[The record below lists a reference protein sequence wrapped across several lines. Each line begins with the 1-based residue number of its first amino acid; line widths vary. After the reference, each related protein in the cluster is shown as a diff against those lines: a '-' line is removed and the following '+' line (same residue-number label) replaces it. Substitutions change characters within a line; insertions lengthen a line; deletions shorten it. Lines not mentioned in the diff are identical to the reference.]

1 MKLLLMFLCAFTF
14 SFASVNNLLI
24 DAAKTIDRFMAIPEE
39 QIPPQLFKK
48 AKAVAIVPNMIR
60 AGFVVGARY
69 GRGVVLFKKRDGSW
83 SNPIF
88 IQVYGGSLGWQ
99 IGLQSIDVVL
109 FFMRNGFMQEL
120 ANRKITLG
128 IDLGI
133 SVGPV
138 GRNALAATDVKL
150 NAEVYSYSRSKG
162 AFIGV
167 ALAGTDI
174 ELDQEYN
181 QRFYGSNYIRQADI
195 FQKNFNNLY
204 LNELKRKLLEYSS
217 W

>member
-1 MKLLLMFLCAFTF
+1 MKLFLALLFALSVAQ
-14 SFASVNNLLI
+14 ASVNNLLI
-24 DAAKTIDRFMAIPEE
+24 DAARTIDRFMAIPEE

-48 AKAVAIVPNMIR
+48 AKAIAIVPNMIR
-60 AGFVVGARY
+60 GGFVIGARY
-69 GRGVVLFKKRDGSW
+69 GRGVVLFKKRDGGW

-109 FFMRNGFMQEL
+109 FFMRRGL
-120 ANRKITLG
+120 LHDLVNRKITLG
-128 IDLGI
+128 VDLGI
-133 SVGPV
+133 SLGPV
-138 GRNALAATDVKL
+138 GRNALAATDISL
-150 NAEVYSYSRSKG
+150 DAEVYSYSRSKG

-181 QRFYGSNYIRQADI
+181 ERFYGSSYIRQKDI
-195 FQKNFNNLY
+195 FQKDFHNPY
-204 LNELKRKLLEYSS
+204 LQQLKKKLMEYSN